1 MFSSLRNK
9 AWAATLA
16 VGGLLL
22 IGTAA
27 RADDAKSQSGDHR
40 REAKSGG
47 PSARSKDRGREDSSA
62 GSRESGHG
70 RTHAAGG
77 QHGSRE
83 GKFAHTSHESSRGH
97 WGGGHWAHSGA
108 TAVARQPM
116 MGQKRVSSHT
126 PATRAPVGTGA
137 EATGLIAGATA
148 VASHLTIMLACIGN
162 MDEAASIGETTLGQA
177 TAGASIPRAGDIT
190 ARVDTTQR
198 ATGEAS
204 IIDTHTMGRAHI
216 VIPEQ
221 PCVGHCPLWRGFTGT
236 NPSGFGPSG
245 ASSVAPAG
253 LRRSIDRR

>member
-1 MFSSLRNK
+1 MMPRVRVGIIVERPK
-9 AWAATLA
+9 AAARQHDRT
-16 VGGLLL
+16 
-22 IGTAA
+22 TAA
-27 RADDAKSQSGDHR
+27 ARIRPPARANPGTV
-40 REAKSGG
+40 
-47 PSARSKDRGREDSSA
+47 
-62 GSRESGHG
+62 G
-70 RTHAAGG
+70 RTQPAASTG
-77 QHGSRE
+77 QERE
-83 GKFAHTSHESSRGH
+83 RSQTSATRAPVGTGAEATGLI
-97 WGGGHWAHSGA
+97 AGA

-126 PATRAPVGTGA
+126 PATRASMGTGA

-190 ARVDTTQR
+190 VRVDTTQR

-221 PCVGHCPLWRGFTGT
+221 PRVGHCPLWRGFTGT
-236 NPSGFGPSG
+236 NPSGFSPGG
-245 ASSVAPAG
+245 APSVAPAG
-253 LRRSIDRR
+253 LRRSIVRR